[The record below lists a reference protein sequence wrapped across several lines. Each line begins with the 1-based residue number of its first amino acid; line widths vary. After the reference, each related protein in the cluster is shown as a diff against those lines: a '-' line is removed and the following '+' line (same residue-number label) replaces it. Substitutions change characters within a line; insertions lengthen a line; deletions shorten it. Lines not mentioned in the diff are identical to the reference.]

1 MVLEVYESEAK
12 NLVDS
17 TAALERLADGFQ
29 FTEGPVWHGPDQC
42 LFFSDIP
49 ANTMY
54 RYSVANGIEV
64 YRKPSHF
71 SNGLT
76 LDGAGRLLACEHQR
90 RRVSRTGPDGV
101 ETVVD
106 HYQGK
111 RLNSPN
117 DLIVARDGSIL
128 FTDPHYGLLDGLGG
142 PGEQELAF
150 RGVYRIAPGAQEP
163 TLLIDDFAAPNGLAL
178 TADGRRLYV
187 DDTIQGHI
195 RAFDVRDD
203 WTLAGGAV
211 LVELRG
217 EEPGAPD
224 GMKLDAEGRLYC
236 TGPGG
241 IWLCSPNGVVLGRIR
256 TPEVAANLAWGD
268 ADGCTLYITASTG
281 LYRLRCRIGG
291 PLTWKGDKQ

>member
-1 MVLEVYESEAK
+1 MVLEVYEAEAK
-12 NLVDS
+12 NLVDP
-17 TAALERLADGFQ
+17 TAVLERLADGFQ
-29 FTEGPVWHGPDQC
+29 FTEGPVWHVREQC

-54 RYSVANGIEV
+54 RYRGASGVEV

-76 LDGAGRLLACEHQR
+76 LDGVGGVLACEHQS
-90 RRVSRTGPDGV
+90 RRVSRTGSSGV
-101 ETVVD
+101 ETIVD
-106 HYQGK
+106 RYQGK

-117 DLIVARDGSIL
+117 DLIVAHDGSIL
-128 FTDPHYGLLDGLGG
+128 FTDPHYGLMDGLGG
-142 PGEQELAF
+142 PGEQELTF
-150 RGVYRIAPGAQEP
+150 RGVYRIAPRAKEP
-163 TLLIDDFAAPNGLAL
+163 TLLIDDFTAPNGLAL

-195 RAFDVRDD
+195 RAFDVGDN
-203 WTLAGGAV
+203 WTLTGGAV

-224 GMKLDAEGRLYC
+224 GMKLDSEGRLYC

-241 IWLCSPNGVVLGRIR
+241 IWLCSPSGVVLGRIR
-256 TPEVAANLAWGD
+256 MPEVTANLAWGD
-268 ADGCTLYITASTG
+268 ADGCSLYMTASTG
-281 LYRLRCRIGG
+281 LYRLRCQIGG
-291 PLTWKGDKQ
+291 SLTWKGDKA

>member
-1 MVLEVYESEAK
+1 MVLEVYEAEAQK
-12 NLVDS
+12 LVEP
-17 TAALERLADGFQ
+17 TASLERLGDGFQ
-29 FTEGPVWHGPDQC
+29 FTEGPVWHVGQQC

-54 RYSVANGIEV
+54 RYTSANGVAV

-76 LDGAGRLLACEHQR
+76 LDGAGRLLACEHQS
-90 RRVSRTGPDGV
+90 RRVSRTETDGV
-101 ETVVD
+101 ETVVER
-106 HYQGK
+106 YQGK

-117 DLIVARDGSIL
+117 DLIVALDGSIL
-128 FTDPHYGLLDGLGG
+128 FTDPHYGLMDGLGG
-142 PGEQELAF
+142 PGEQELPF

-163 TLLIDDFAAPNGLAL
+163 TLLVDDFTAPNGLAL

-195 RAFDVRDD
+195 RAFDVRED

-224 GMKLDAEGRLYC
+224 GMKLNAEGMIYC

-241 IWLCSPNGVVLGRIR
+241 VWLCSPTGAVLGRLR
-256 TPEVAANLAWGD
+256 MPEVTANLAWGG
-268 ADGCTLYITASTG
+268 ADGCSLYLTASTG
-281 LYRLRCRIGG
+281 LYRLRCQVGG
-291 PLTWKGDKQ
+291 PLTWKGDKA